1 MVSKIK
7 LVYIMGAFT
16 GPDAWTIAENV
27 RAAERVGLEV
37 ARAGH
42 MPVIPHANTHLFHGV
57 SEVSDELWYEGTLE
71 LMRRCDAAVLVPGW
85 QNSKGTKKEIKE
97 AFLLGLPIYE
107 SRVGGRPLH
116 AAFFDEWGVTVEGQD
131 HENNNSSYRACFYFY
146 TF

>member
-7 LVYIMGAFT
+7 LVYIMGAFV
-16 GPDAWTIAENV
+16 GPDAWTIAQNV
-27 RAAERVGLEV
+27 RRAEEVGLEV

-85 QNSKGTKKEIKE
+85 ERSRGTKSEKAEARRLEI
-97 AFLLGLPIYE
+97 PVYE
-107 SRVGGRPLH
+107 RDEIHMIGRV
-116 AAFFDEWGVTVEGQD
+116 
-131 HENNNSSYRACFYFY
+131 
-146 TF
+146 